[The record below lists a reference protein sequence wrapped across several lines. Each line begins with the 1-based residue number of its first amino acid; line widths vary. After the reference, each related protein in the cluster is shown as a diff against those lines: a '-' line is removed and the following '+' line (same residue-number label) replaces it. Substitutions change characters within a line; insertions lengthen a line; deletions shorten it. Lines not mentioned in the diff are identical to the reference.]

1 MNDKL
6 TVEKIADEM
15 YTLVTECTGKKNL
28 MAGDLI
34 KAMHVK
40 FGDTCTKRDCKRA
53 IRRLVDSGRC
63 IYSYVGESYIVLPPH
78 VAPTPSC
85 SAAEAT

>member
-15 YTLVTECTGKKNL
+15 YTLVAECTSKKNL
-28 MAGDLI
+28 TAGDLI
-34 KAMHVK
+34 KAMHAK
-40 FGDTCTKRDCKRA
+40 FGDTCMKQDCKRA

-63 IYSYVGESYIVLPPH
+63 TYSYVGESYIVLAPH
-78 VAPTPSC
+78 AAPTEST
-85 SAAEAT
+85 SAAETK